1 MPEVDYIAYVRVLI
15 NKAKFEGHSNDTDDQ
30 LFKYLIL
37 QLRKN
42 LKIIVFMSPIGDLM
56 HNRTAKSRESS
67 ISAQSTIY
75 AHSSVRHV
83 KKWPTISWKR

>member
-15 NKAKFEGHSNDTDDQ
+15 NKAKFEGHLKDTDDQ

-42 LKIIVFMSPIGDLM
+42 LKMIVCMSPIGDLM
-56 HNRTAKSRESS
+56 HKRTAKFPG
-67 ISAQSTIY
+67 IVNFC
-75 AHSSVRHV
+75 SVD
-83 KKWPTISWKR
+83 